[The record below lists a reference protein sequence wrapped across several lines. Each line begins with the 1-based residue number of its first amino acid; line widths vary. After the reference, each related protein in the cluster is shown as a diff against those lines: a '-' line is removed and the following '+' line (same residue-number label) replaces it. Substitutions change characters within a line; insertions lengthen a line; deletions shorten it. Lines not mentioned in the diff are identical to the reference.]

1 MRNITPQQAEQIAAM
16 LRAGAPQSAIMTA
29 LGVTRQNIRT
39 IRIRHGITPP
49 DRSDTATHGTLAA
62 KWHTLAVENTDGHM
76 RWTGPTTNG
85 TTPCMWWGRRIL
97 SARAIAF
104 ELRTGRPPV
113 GRVQAEC
120 EESWCVAPAH
130 VEDQPG
136 RNRLRAQYAALTGIG
151 ARAADVC
158 GRGHQQTEHG
168 GRTPDGTPYCRTC
181 NTIRNQRRTSE
192 ESAA

>member
-1 MRNITPQQAEQIAAM
+1 MRTITTEQAEQIAAM

-29 LGVTRQNIRT
+29 LPGVTRQNIRT
-39 IRIRHGITPP
+39 ARIRHGITPP
-49 DRSDTATHGTLAA
+49 DRSDAATYDSIAA
-62 KWHTLAVENTDGHM
+62 KWHTHLQADGDHM

-85 TTPCMWWGRRIL
+85 TTPCMWWGRRTL

-120 EESWCVAPAH
+120 EEPWCVAPAH

-136 RNRLRAQYAALTGIG
+136 RDRLRAQLGALTGIG
-151 ARAADVC
+151 ARAATVC
-158 GRGHQQTEHG
+158 GRGHDQTVHG
-168 GRTPDGTPYCRTC
+168 TRTANLRPYCRACRTH
-181 NTIRNQRRTSE
+181 IDRERRE
-192 ESAA
+192 ETAQ